1 MKKIT
6 LREATEEQI
15 INAVK
20 NNPELFG
27 FNIPQTNE
35 ELIDAAMEDN
45 NWQIGYEEHCNMYDD
60 SLSFREYVESYINN
74 YDYEPYITVY
84 SDYEESDGVE
94 CVRIDWRME
103 DFFKTESGWFDL
115 DKEIEVE

>member
-1 MKKIT
+1 MKRIT

-35 ELIDAAMEDN
+35 DLIDAAMEDCSWN
-45 NWQIGYEEHCNMYDD
+45 AGYEEHCNMYDD

-84 SDYEESDGVE
+84 SDCEKFDGVE
-94 CVRIDWRME
+94 CVCIDWRMQ

>member
-1 MKKIT
+1 MERIT

-35 ELIDAAMEDN
+35 DLIDAAMEDCSWN
-45 NWQIGYEEHCNMYDD
+45 TGYEEHCNMYDD

-74 YDYEPYITVY
+74 CDYEPYITVY
-84 SDYEESDGVE
+84 SDYEKFDGVE
-94 CVRIDWRME
+94 CVCIDWRMQ

>member
-1 MKKIT
+1 MKRIT

-35 ELIDAAMEDN
+35 DLIDAAMEDCSWN
-45 NWQIGYEEHCNMYDD
+45 AGYEEHCNMYDD

-84 SDYEESDGVE
+84 SDYEKFDGVE
-94 CVRIDWRME
+94 CVCIDWRMQ

>member
-1 MKKIT
+1 MKRIT

-35 ELIDAAMEDN
+35 ELIDAAMEDC
-45 NWQIGYEEHCNMYDD
+45 NWNTGYEEHCNMYDD

-74 YDYEPYITVY
+74 NQYDVYITVY
-84 SDYEESDGVE
+84 SDYEKFDGVE
-94 CVRIDWRME
+94 CVCIDWRMQ

>member
-1 MKKIT
+1 MKRIT

-35 ELIDAAMEDN
+35 DLIDAAMEDN
-45 NWQIGYEEHCNMYDD
+45 N
-60 SLSFREYVESYINN
+60 
-74 YDYEPYITVY
+74 
-84 SDYEESDGVE
+84 
-94 CVRIDWRME
+94 
-103 DFFKTESGWFDL
+103 
-115 DKEIEVE
+115 

>member
-35 ELIDAAMEDN
+35 DLIDAAMEDN
-45 NWQIGYEEHCNMYDD
+45 NWQTGYDEHCNMYDD
-60 SLSFREYVESYINN
+60 SLSFREYVESYVNN
-74 YDYEPYITVY
+74 YDYEPYITVF

-94 CVRIDWRME
+94 FVRIDCRME
-103 DFFKTESGWFDL
+103 SFFKTESGWFDL
-115 DKEIEVE
+115 NKEIEVE

>member
-1 MKKIT
+1 MKRIT

-35 ELIDAAMEDN
+35 DLIDAAMEDCSWN
-45 NWQIGYEEHCNMYDD
+45 TGYEEHCNMYDD
-60 SLSFREYVESYINN
+60 SLSFREYVESYISNC
-74 YDYEPYITVY
+74 DYEPYITVY
-84 SDYEESDGVE
+84 SDYEKFDGVE
-94 CVRIDWRME
+94 CVCIDWRMQ

>member
-1 MKKIT
+1 MKRISIVD
-6 LREATEEQI
+6 ATEEQI
-15 INAVK
+15 IEYIK
-20 NNPELFG
+20 NNPDSWTLG
-27 FNIPQTNE
+27 KLIDNE
-35 ELIDAAMEDN
+35 EQVYRAMEDCSWN
-45 NWQIGYEEHCNMYDD
+45 AGYEEHCNMYDD

-84 SDYEESDGVE
+84 SDYEKFDGVE
-94 CVRIDWRME
+94 CVCIDWRMQ